1 MEMMPS
7 NTTAIV
13 AAMVLTG
20 RRRAE
25 EANDKA

>member
-7 NTTAIV
+7 STTAMV
-13 AAMVLTG
+13 AATVLTG
-20 RRRAE
+20 RERAE